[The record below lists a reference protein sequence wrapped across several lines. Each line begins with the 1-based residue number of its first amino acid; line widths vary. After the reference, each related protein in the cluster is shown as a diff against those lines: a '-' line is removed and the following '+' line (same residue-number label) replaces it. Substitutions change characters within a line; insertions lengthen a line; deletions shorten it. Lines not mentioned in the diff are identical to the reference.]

1 MDSIKEENKHTE
13 ADSMDYDDYDDGHQ
27 YEHIVV
33 EPLPILPEPKVSAKQ
48 KTPKHTITKPLIDL
62 KRPIASATATTSNAS
77 TSNATQDMDE
87 FDESYSGQSQADN
100 AGESSKSIDTT
111 EIKPP
116 PAKRRNTHKL
126 PKQCTVCGLI
136 VTRLRDHM
144 KTHPDKMEYKCTQC
158 KRSYLTQTGL
168 DRHVDLQHATDDR

>member
-1 MDSIKEENKHTE
+1 
-13 ADSMDYDDYDDGHQ
+13 MDYDDYDDSHQ

-33 EPLPILPEPKVSAKQ
+33 EPLPILTEPKVSAKQ

-62 KRPIASATATTSNAS
+62 KRPIATATATSAS
-77 TSNATQDMDE
+77 TSNAAPQNDE
-87 FDESYSGQSQADN
+87 FDESYSGQSQADHG
-100 AGESSKSIDTT
+100 GESSKNIDTT
-111 EIKPP
+111 SEIKPP

-144 KTHPDKMEYKCTQC
+144 KSHPDKMEYKCTQC